1 MNYSRLVAAS
11 IASIVLSL
19 PCHAREILTLK
30 SGFSFEAESHQ
41 IREATVVLTMAT
53 GTVEFPKSEI
63 LNVQI
68 IEGPEQS
75 ARRPEATPA
84 KSSDEILSSA
94 ATAQGLTPE
103 LIHSVAKVESNL
115 DPKAVS
121 PKGAI
126 GLMQLMPGTA
136 TTLGVTATDASD
148 NALGGAKYLRQLLLH
163 YHGDAALALAA
174 YNAGPEAVMR
184 YGGVPPYPETRRY
197 VVKVLQELARET
209 AKHATPLAATAE
221 TAAPKRAK

>member
-1 MNYSRLVAAS
+1 LNYSQLIAAGIGALV
-11 IASIVLSL
+11 LNL
-19 PCHAREILTLK
+19 PCPAREILTLK

-41 IREATVVLTMAT
+41 IREATIVLTTAT
-53 GTVEFPKSEI
+53 GTVEFPKSEL
-63 LNVQI
+63 LNIQVF
-68 IEGPEQS
+68 EDPPLPT
-75 ARRPEATPA
+75 ARPEGKPA
-84 KSSDEILSSA
+84 KSADEILSSA

-115 DPKAVS
+115 DPRAVS

-126 GLMQLMPGTA
+126 GLMQLMPATA
-136 TTLGVTATDASD
+136 STLGVTATDASD
-148 NALGGAKYLRQLLLH
+148 NALGGAKYLRQLLLQ

-197 VVKVLQELARET
+197 VVKVLREMARET
-209 AKHATPLAATAE
+209 AKHTLTPAATAK
-221 TAAPKRAK
+221 TPARK